1 MDKYVKINEM
11 TNDILKDVQ
20 YDNVIIKDYDLA
32 VIQQINLVLNFYNE
46 EVEGIEKLFADEN
59 NFSDNLLMKIDPD
72 ISIDYIEK
80 LSYNAIIKKC
90 IVELEFILNLG
101 FTAYS
106 ATIFKILSDLLQQF
120 KDMKK

>member
-11 TNDILKDVQ
+11 SNDILKVVQ
-20 YDNVIIKDYDLA
+20 YDNDIIKDYDLA

>member
-20 YDNVIIKDYDLA
+20 YDNDIIKDYDLA

>member
-1 MDKYVKINEM
+1 
-11 TNDILKDVQ
+11 
-20 YDNVIIKDYDLA
+20 
-32 VIQQINLVLNFYNE
+32 
-46 EVEGIEKLFADEN
+46 
-59 NFSDNLLMKIDPD
+59 MKIDPD

-90 IVELEFILNLG
+90 IVELEFILSLG

>member
-1 MDKYVKINEM
+1 MDKYAKINEM

>member
-1 MDKYVKINEM
+1 MDKYAKINEM
-11 TNDILKDVQ
+11 SNDILKVVK
-20 YDNVIIKDYDLA
+20 YDNDIIKDYDLA

>member
-11 TNDILKDVQ
+11 SNDILKVVQ
-20 YDNVIIKDYDLA
+20 YDNDIIKDYDLA

-106 ATIFKILSDLLQQF
+106 ATIFRILSDLLQQF

>member
-1 MDKYVKINEM
+1 MDKYAKINEM
-11 TNDILKDVQ
+11 SNDILKVVQ
-20 YDNVIIKDYDLA
+20 YDNDIIKDYDLA

>member
-1 MDKYVKINEM
+1 
-11 TNDILKDVQ
+11 
-20 YDNVIIKDYDLA
+20 
-32 VIQQINLVLNFYNE
+32 
-46 EVEGIEKLFADEN
+46 
-59 NFSDNLLMKIDPD
+59 MKIDPD

>member
-1 MDKYVKINEM
+1 MDKYAKINEM

-20 YDNVIIKDYDLA
+20 YDNDNIKDYDLA

-46 EVEGIEKLFADEN
+46 EVEGIEKFFADEN

-90 IVELEFILNLG
+90 IVVLEFILSLG

-106 ATIFKILSDLLQQF
+106 ATIFRILSDLLQQF

>member
-11 TNDILKDVQ
+11 SNDILKVVQ
-20 YDNVIIKDYDLA
+20 YDNDFIKDYDLA

>member
-106 ATIFKILSDLLQQF
+106 ATIFRILSDLLQQF